1 MCFSHTRMHRLSVVT
16 AKRNLERGELL
27 TYEAVT
33 FNGLARDWHD
43 EYSWH
48 RWDEIDHQPTNSY
61 WRHISAVPPPS
72 LSSFFL
78 LLSHLS
84 ADSVEREAG
93 AKALARISPGRI
105 RHPQIACFAL
115 LRPLLRELP

>member
-1 MCFSHTRMHRLSVVT
+1 MGLREIGMMSRAGTDGTRSIT
-16 AKRNLERGELL
+16 N
-27 TYEAVT
+27 
-33 FNGLARDWHD
+33 
-43 EYSWH
+43 
-48 RWDEIDHQPTNSY
+48 QPT
-61 WRHISAVPPPS
+61 VTGGTFPPCRRP
-72 LSSFFL
+72 LCHLFL

>member
-1 MCFSHTRMHRLSVVT
+1 MGRDRSPTNQQLLAAHFRRAAALSVI
-16 AKRNLERGELL
+16 
-27 TYEAVT
+27 
-33 FNGLARDWHD
+33 F
-43 EYSWH
+43 
-48 RWDEIDHQPTNSY
+48 
-61 WRHISAVPPPS
+61 
-72 LSSFFL
+72 FFL